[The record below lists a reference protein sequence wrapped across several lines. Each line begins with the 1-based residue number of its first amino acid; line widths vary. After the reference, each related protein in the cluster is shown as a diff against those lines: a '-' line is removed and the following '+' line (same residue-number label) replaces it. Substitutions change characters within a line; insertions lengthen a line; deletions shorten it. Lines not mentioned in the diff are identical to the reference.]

1 MVLEIALFTAT
12 PGKGAELRAGFLA
25 ALPIIR
31 GAQGCRSATMR
42 QQVEDPE
49 QFALLIEWE
58 ALDDHIVTFRS
69 GPRFPEYRSH
79 IDGLFAGA
87 PVVNHY
93 ELVEG

>member
-1 MVLEIALFTAT
+1 MVLEIAQFTAA
-12 PGKGAELRAGFLA
+12 PGKGPQLRARFLA

-31 GAQGCRSATMR
+31 GAEGCRSVTLR
-42 QQVEDPE
+42 QQIEDPE
-49 QFALLIEWE
+49 QFVLLVEWE
-58 ALDDHIVTFRS
+58 TLEHHTVTFRS

-87 PVVNHY
+87 PDVRHY